1 MAQIP
6 NDILLSLDSHKTWLE
21 SDRKEGGPAD
31 LSGKDLR
38 FVDFSGL
45 DLSGAIL
52 DGANLERASMAH
64 CKFVEASV
72 QRANLSLADI
82 TGTDFSGANLTGANL
97 SDTAAVLGF
106 ENAILDGAN
115 LQRVKYPGCYFRG
128 SSLQNVEFR
137 HAMLEGADFSGANM
151 ASAELVSANLE
162 GAVLDRSILDGAS
175 FDFAVLRKASLRDVH
190 AVITSFNRADLT
202 DAVIEQSKLALS
214 HLEYATLIQASLLN
228 SAFDGASLRG
238 ANFSRATV
246 ENCSFRGADLRKAQT
261 SGVDLESANLLDAK
275 TDQNAVRYAGLVK
288 AKLSPKQ
295 RGWLFKQRKW
305 AAITAQD
312 SGSEAGAIGVGYS
325 PELEGQ
331 LQDLIKKSDALQQR
345 LRRQPRVGQLPVDS
359 GFDAIQ
365 ADIDQIRDQR
375 SLIEGQ
381 IRREH
386 ETARKQQDELRAR
399 VTLAVNGLKIAVAPL
414 TRHINSLR
422 AWYWSISGLGVAFL
436 GLAIVRVAFDLVRN
450 DGVQQLSQQP
460 TALSIGAVIA
470 GLGYGLAMELLLVAA
485 GIVSL
490 WLASR
495 LVQPLSYWVARR
507 ERLFQWIAVLVASQH
522 VDFEIN
528 AKQANVSDTFEAV
541 RGLLLNTD
549 VASEQS
555 NQN

>member
-1 MAQIP
+1 VASFSTAPISNVLP
-6 NDILLSLDSHKTWLE
+6 WHIASSSASL
-21 SDRKEGGPAD
+21 
-31 LSGKDLR
+31 
-38 FVDFSGL
+38 
-45 DLSGAIL
+45 
-52 DGANLERASMAH
+52 AH

-72 QRANLSLADI
+72 QRANLSLADV

-115 LQRVKYPGCYFRG
+115 LQRVKYPGCHFRG

-190 AVITSFNRADLT
+190 ALITSFNRADLT
-202 DAVIEQSKLALS
+202 DSVIQQSKLALS
-214 HLEYATLIQASLLN
+214 HLEYATLIQASLLDT
-228 SAFDGASLRG
+228 SFDGSSLRG
-238 ANFSRATV
+238 AIFSRATV

-261 SGVDLESANLLDAK
+261 TGVDFESANLRDAK

-305 AAITAQD
+305 AAITARSSVSD
-312 SGSEAGAIGVGYS
+312 AGVVGVGYS
-325 PELEGQ
+325 PELEEQ
-331 LQDLIKKSDALQQR
+331 LHDLIKKSDELQQR
-345 LRRQPRVGQLPVDS
+345 LRRQPRVGQRPSDS
-359 GFDAIQ
+359 DFDTVLTE
-365 ADIDQIRDQR
+365 IDQIRDQR
-375 SLIEGQ
+375 SLIEAQ
-381 IRREH
+381 IKREH
-386 ETARKQQDELRAR
+386 EAVRKQQDEFRIR

-414 TRHINSLR
+414 SRHINLLR
-422 AWYWSISGLGVAFL
+422 AWYWLISAFGLAFL

-450 DGVQQLSQQP
+450 DGLQQLSQQT
-460 TALSIGAVIA
+460 TALSIGALVA

-495 LVQPLSYWVARR
+495 LVQPLSHWVARRERLFQWARR

-522 VDFEIN
+522 IDFEIN
-528 AKQANVSDTFEAV
+528 AKQANVNDTFEAV

-555 NQN
+555 N